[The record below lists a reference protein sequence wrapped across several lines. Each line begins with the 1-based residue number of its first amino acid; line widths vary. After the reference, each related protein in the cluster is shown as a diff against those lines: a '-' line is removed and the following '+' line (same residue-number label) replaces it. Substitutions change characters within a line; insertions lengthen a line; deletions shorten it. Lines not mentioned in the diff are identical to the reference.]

1 MKVGRNDP
9 CPCGSGRKY
18 KHCHLRTV
26 ETSPSVDLL
35 WQRLHELSE
44 QLPTELLKFAKN
56 QFGPP
61 ILDEAWAEFTLY
73 EEDEFDPQ
81 TKHMPV
87 FLPWFFYQWLPDSEQ
102 TGVPAEMIGD
112 FPIVKLYLQKRG
124 RHENPLTV
132 RYLQAC
138 AASAF
143 SFHDVVAVTPGAGMT
158 LRECF
163 GGGEISVIEKSG
175 SRTILKGDIVF
186 ANVVSID
193 HVSVL
198 DGCAPIA
205 FPPLEK
211 AQIIE
216 LRNAIKKHNPIV
228 DSAVLKDYDLEMIE
242 IYHETTG
249 RLLNPRLPIL
259 QNTDGDPLAFCR
271 VIYEIESPRA
281 AFDALRH
288 LSIDHTEQELLAEAT
303 LDADGELLA
312 VEMPWLKP
320 GNAKH
325 LSWQNTA
332 LGRIEIDGHR
342 LVVEVNSEERAKAF
356 RAIAAERLPVGNRY
370 KATVVEPVEAAL
382 AAHRRDK
389 TPPDADA
396 DDLNKLPEVQAMLK
410 EHLRAHYRE
419 WPRMKL
425 PALKGKT
432 PVHAMKTAEG
442 REMVEALLLDLERRE
457 AAGSGI
463 DQEILSEL
471 RAALSGKRLAPQA

>member
-1 MKVGRNDP
+1 MKVGRNDA

-26 ETSPSVDLL
+26 QTAPPVDFL

-44 QLPTELLKFAKN
+44 RLTTELLKFAKN
-56 QFGPP
+56 QFGLP

-73 EEDEFDPQ
+73 EEEEFDPQ

-87 FLPWFFYQWLPDSEQ
+87 FLPWFFYQWLPDAEL
-102 TGVPAEMIGD
+102 THVPAEMIRD
-112 FPIVKLYLQKRG
+112 FPIVKVYLQKHG

-132 RYLQAC
+132 RYLEAC

-175 SRTILKGDIVF
+175 SRTIIKGDIVF

-216 LRNAIKKHNPIV
+216 LRNAIKKRNPVVTI
-228 DSAVLKDYDLEMIE
+228 AVLRNYDLEMME
-242 IYHETTG
+242 IYHETSE
-249 RLLNPRLPIL
+249 RLLNPKLPIL

-281 AFDALRH
+281 AFDALHH

-303 LDADGELLA
+303 FDTDGELLA
-312 VEMPWLKP
+312 VEIPWLKP

-332 LGRIEIDGHR
+332 LGRIEIDGHK
-342 LVVEVNSEERAKAF
+342 LVVEVNSEERAQAF
-356 RAIAAERLPVGNRY
+356 RAIADDSLPAGSGY
-370 KATVVEPVEAAL
+370 KSTVVEPVEAAL
-382 AAHRRDK
+382 AAHRRDNR
-389 TPPDADA
+389 PRDADA
-396 DDLNKLPEVQAMLK
+396 DELNKLPEVQAMLK

-419 WPRMKL
+419 WPRTKL
-425 PALKGKT
+425 PVLKGKT
-432 PVHAMKTAEG
+432 PTQAMKTAEG
-442 REMVEALLLDLERRE
+442 REMVEALLLDLERRQGL
-457 AAGSGI
+457 GSGV
-463 DQEILSEL
+463 DQEIVSEL
-471 RAALSGKRLAPQA
+471 RSTLSGKRAAPQD